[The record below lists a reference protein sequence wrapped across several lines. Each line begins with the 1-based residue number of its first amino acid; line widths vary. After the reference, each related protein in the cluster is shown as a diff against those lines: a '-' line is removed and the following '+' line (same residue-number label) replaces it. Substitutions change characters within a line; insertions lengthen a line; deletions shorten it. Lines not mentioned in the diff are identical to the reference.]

1 MGHGYRI
8 CQSVAAGTAVGVAVG
23 SGSSHPASGQPCID
37 FGQSARASPEGDD
50 GRVRTRVSRVQ
61 SDQYQQNLD
70 NLYESCLAWSDDF
83 VPNARWEYAG
93 LLAGDI
99 KGQGILSYRAE
110 SLAYSTIFMRIL
122 AG

>member
-1 MGHGYRI
+1 MSRSALDRHIPPRGSRALISVNQLAQALRVMTVGY
-8 CQSVAAGTAVGVAVG
+8 
-23 SGSSHPASGQPCID
+23 
-37 FGQSARASPEGDD
+37 
-50 GRVRTRVSRVQ
+50 RTRVSRVQ

-70 NLYESCLAWSDDF
+70 NLYERCLAWSDDF

-93 LLAGDI
+93 PLAGDI
-99 KGQGILSYRAE
+99 KGQDILSYRAE

>member
-1 MGHGYRI
+1 MSRSALGRHIQPRGSRALISVNQLAQALRVMTVGY
-8 CQSVAAGTAVGVAVG
+8 
-23 SGSSHPASGQPCID
+23 
-37 FGQSARASPEGDD
+37 
-50 GRVRTRVSRVQ
+50 RTRVSRVQ

-99 KGQGILSYRAE
+99 KGQDILSYRAE
-110 SLAYSTIFMRIL
+110 SLAAALLPTTKICK
-122 AG
+122 A